1 MATEPVTETSTA
13 LATVGELTPPQLFA
27 PGVLRPIV
35 DRIKS
40 EVRAIETDIS
50 TEEGRKAIRSLVRKI
65 ASSKTFIDEQRTA
78 LVGDEKRRLAAI
90 DAEGREVWK
99 ELEALQAEVRKPLTE
114 WEEAEER
121 RKSACE
127 SRIVNMTDVTTMT
140 FSSLDSLERASI
152 LVDQSWDY
160 AFGLEFAQKAG
171 KAHEKALLHLQSEKK
186 RLLQIEADR
195 AEAER
200 LRLEAEENARI
211 ERERK
216 IAEDARVAAEF
227 AAKRR
232 EEAQAR
238 EAKQREDDLAAAAAA
253 EKTRLERERLD
264 AEDRLAKAQEQAE
277 RDRLAAEERERKAEA
292 DRIERERKA
301 EADRI
306 EAARKVEADRV
317 EAAKQAER
325 DRDAAV
331 DAERKRVADAR
342 KADEEATKKRMED
355 QKHRGAINRT
365 ILAKLVDNGIEP
377 LQAKRLIELVA
388 RQTIPHISITY

>member
-1 MATEPVTETSTA
+1 METEPVTETSTA

-35 DRIKS
+35 DRIKA

-50 TEEGRKAIRSLVRKI
+50 TEDGRKAIRSLVRKI

-99 ELEALQAEVRKPLTE
+99 ELEALQEEVRKPLTD
-114 WEEAEER
+114 WENSEKERIAENER
-121 RKSACE
+121 RVAKITDIA
-127 SRIVNMTDVTTMT
+127 IVVYASLEAVSEASLKLDGLTDFT
-140 FSSLDSLERASI
+140 FSLEFRQRVAVVRERA
-152 LVDQSWDY
+152 
-160 AFGLEFAQKAG
+160 A
-171 KAHEKALLHLQSEKK
+171 LHLQA
-186 RLLQIEADR
+186 EADR
-195 AEAER
+195 LKREAAEKAEAER
-200 LRLEAEENARI
+200 LRLEAEANARI

-216 IAEDARVAAEF
+216 IAEDARLHAE
-227 AAKRR
+227 AVAKRR

-238 EAKQREDDLAAAAAA
+238 EAKQREEAQAAAAAA

-306 EAARKVEADRV
+306 AAIEEERIIADRAV
-317 EAAKQAER
+317 AR
-325 DRDAAV
+325 AV
-331 DAERKRVADAR
+331 DDERKRVEDAR

-377 LQAKRLIELVA
+377 LQAKRIIELVA